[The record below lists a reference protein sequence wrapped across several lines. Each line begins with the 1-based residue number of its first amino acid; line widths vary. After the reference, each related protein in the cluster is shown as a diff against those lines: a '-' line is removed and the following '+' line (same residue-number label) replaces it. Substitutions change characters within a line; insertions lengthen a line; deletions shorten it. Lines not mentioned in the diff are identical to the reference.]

1 LMGTNLPVCASR
13 FRLSIGHFA
22 TAAVT
27 GALVVHD
34 SAPLDVNIL
43 FCTLDYYPSVTGG
56 AERQA
61 RLQAEELARRG
72 HHVTVVCA
80 RTDKL
85 RSGEI
90 DGVRIVRL
98 RRVERRHLVRMSY
111 LARLFVWL
119 LRHGAGYQVVHV
131 HLANLQADVAVL
143 AARFHGLPSYVK
155 VACGGAVG
163 EVQRMRRVARFSRW
177 YGLRHA
183 DRVQV
188 LSREIRNEL
197 AAIGVSERRMVEIPN
212 GIDLERFRP
221 ITAAARGRIR
231 NELGLPQDA
240 VIALF
245 AGRLVEYKG
254 IDDLFAAWPSVRVD
268 EAQLLL
274 VGATDQREL
283 AAPPGVIVRGWAR
296 SPLPYLRAADVF
308 VHPSHADGMSN
319 SVLEAMACGCAVVA
333 TEHGATE
340 GLLTHGADALLVP
353 VRDPASL
360 AAALERVLTDSDLRA
375 DMASRSLAMAG
386 RYRIGDVVNRI
397 EAEYRRMLDG
407 RGSCTE
413 AGQMEYT

>member
-1 LMGTNLPVCASR
+1 
-13 FRLSIGHFA
+13 
-22 TAAVT
+22 
-27 GALVVHD
+27 
-34 SAPLDVNIL
+34 VNIL
-43 FCTLDYYPSVTGG
+43 FCTLDYYPGVTGG

-80 RTDKL
+80 RTDRL

-90 DGVRIVRL
+90 DGVRVVRL
-98 RRVERRHLVRMSY
+98 RRVERRHLVRISY

-119 LRHGAGYQVVHV
+119 VRHGAGYHVVHV

-143 AARFHGLPSYVK
+143 AARLHRLPSYVK

-163 EVQRMRRVARFSRW
+163 EVQRMRSVARLSRW

-188 LSREIRNEL
+188 LSKEIRSEL
-197 AAIGVSERRMVEIPN
+197 TAIGVSERRMVEIPN

-221 ITAAARGRIR
+221 ISVAARGRIR
-231 NELGLPQDA
+231 NELGLPQEA

-254 IDDLFAAWPSVRVD
+254 IADLFAAWPHVRVPD
-268 EAQLLL
+268 ARFVI
-274 VGATDQREL
+274 VGATDDRDL
-283 AAPPGVIVRGWAR
+283 AAPAGVIVCRWAR

-319 SVLEAMACGCAVVA
+319 AVLEAMACGCAVIA
-333 TEHGATE
+333 TKHGATD
-340 GLLTHGADALLVP
+340 GLLTDGADALLVP
-353 VRDPASL
+353 TRDPPSL
-360 AAALERVLTDSDLRA
+360 AAALERLLADSGLRA
-375 DMASRSLAMAG
+375 HMASRSRAMVG
-386 RYRIGDVVNRI
+386 RYGIGDVVNRI
-397 EAEYRRMLDG
+397 ETEYRRMLAEAGAGDVDGRTTAKPGTERSPVDG
-407 RGSCTE
+407 RGSW
-413 AGQMEYT
+413 ADSGQIEYT